1 MTEEKEMILIKLIA
15 SILSQLK
22 CLKMAV
28 ETSNLL
34 LVKNDRDVSIVRT
47 YEDKIKEQDE
57 ILSDLIKTLEDFS
70 DDQ

>member
-1 MTEEKEMILIKLIA
+1 MSKEKEMILIKFIA

-70 DDQ
+70 YDN

>member
-1 MTEEKEMILIKLIA
+1 MSKEKEMIFIKLIA
-15 SILSQLK
+15 SILAQLR
-22 CLKMAV
+22 CLKMAI

-34 LVKNDRDVSIVRT
+34 LVRNEGHVSIVRT

-70 DDQ
+70 DDN